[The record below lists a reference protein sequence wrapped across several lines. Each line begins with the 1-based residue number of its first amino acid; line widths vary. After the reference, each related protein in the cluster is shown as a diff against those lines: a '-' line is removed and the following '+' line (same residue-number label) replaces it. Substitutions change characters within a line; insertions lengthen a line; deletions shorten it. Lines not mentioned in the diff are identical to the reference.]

1 MQGGGETLSLA
12 QGVALLFLSGALTKV
27 LGLLYR
33 VPLSYLLGA
42 EGIGLYQMA
51 YPVFAV
57 TAVLATSGLPTAV
70 AKVMAE
76 HLALGREDDA
86 WLVFR
91 VGRQVLVL
99 QGLLLAVLLFAAA
112 PTLAA
117 QILGDPRAQLPL
129 QALAPAVFLLAL
141 EGSLKSYFQG
151 RQMLAV
157 LAEAQALEQLFRVLT
172 MLGLAFLLLPRGL
185 EYAAAGATA
194 GAAGGAACSV
204 LFFEWRRRRLPQLK
218 RGGRGLSWCA
228 LLRRLEHTALPVMFG
243 SFIMPVMQMV
253 DAAIVPVRLQAG
265 GIPMRTATALF
276 GQHAGMALSLV
287 GIPTVATAALATALV
302 PSLAA
307 AAAQGDRLGLVRR
320 TRQAIALTLAVA
332 IPATL
337 GLYAFPVEI
346 CTVLF
351 NTPEAAV
358 PLRYLAFGTIGLCLM
373 ETTGAVLHALGLGPW
388 AALAVF
394 CGGALNAVL
403 DYYLSALPSLNI
415 KGAAFGTALG
425 FTLAAMISLACLN
438 RRVPG
443 CWSFQL
449 LLAPSLAAALMV
461 AFVRWVLGYA
471 LGCGLPLAAAT
482 LGAVGAGTA
491 FYGFLALATGI
502 IPPGLVLRPPHKP
515 TW

>member
-1 MQGGGETLSLA
+1 MSLV
-12 QGVALLFLSGALTKV
+12 QGVLLLFLSGALTKA
-27 LGLLYR
+27 LGLFYR

-57 TAVLATSGLPTAV
+57 AAVLATGGVPTAV

-76 HLALGREDDA
+76 HLALGREGDA
-86 WLVFR
+86 WFAFR
-91 VGRQVLVL
+91 IGRQVLML
-99 QGLLLAVLLFAAA
+99 QGLLLAVLLFLAA

-117 QILGDPRAQLPL
+117 QILGDPRARLPL

-151 RQMLAV
+151 RQMLGV
-157 LAEAQALEQLFRVLT
+157 LAGAQALEQFFRVLT
-172 MLGLAFLLLPRGL
+172 MLVLSFLLLPRGL

-204 LFFEWRRRRLPQLK
+204 LYLEWRRRRLPELK
-218 RGGRGLSWCA
+218 GGGRGTSWYA
-228 LLRRLEHTALPVMFG
+228 LLRRLEHAALPVMLG

-253 DAAIVPVRLQAG
+253 DAAIVPVRLQVG

-287 GIPTVATAALATALV
+287 GIPTVATTALATALV

-307 AAAQGDRLGLVRR
+307 AAAQGDRPGLVRR
-320 TRQAIALTLAVA
+320 TRQGIALTLSVAV
-332 IPATL
+332 PATL
-337 GLYAFPVEI
+337 GLYVLPVEI

-351 NTPEAAV
+351 NTPEAAI

-373 ETTGAVLHALGLGPW
+373 ETTGAVLHGLGFGHM
-388 AALAVF
+388 AAFAVF
-394 CGGALNAVL
+394 CGGALNAFL
-403 DYYLSALPSLNI
+403 DYHLTSLPALNI
-415 KGAAFGTALG
+415 KGAALGTALG
-425 FTLAAMISLACLN
+425 FTFAAIIALSGLN
-438 RRVPG
+438 RRIPG
-443 CWSFQL
+443 CWSFHL
-449 LLAPSLAAALMV
+449 LITPLLAAVPMA

-471 LGCGLPLAAAT
+471 LDCGFPLAAAT
-482 LGAVGAGTA
+482 LGAVGAGA
-491 FYGFLALATGI
+491 VFYGVLALVTGI
-502 IPPGLVLRPPHKP
+502 VPPGLLLKPPHKP